1 MRLASYMHNGAE
13 GCGVVVGQTILPLG
27 AHGMIDFL
35 RGGDV
40 NLVRARQIASDPVPA
55 DALELSDVTLLA
67 PFPRPLRNV
76 FCVGRNYKLHIEEG
90 ARARG
95 VPVKM
100 PPVPEFFS
108 KQTNAV
114 IGPDSDVL
122 LPGIT
127 EKLDYEVEL
136 AIVIGR
142 RGKDISREQARDHIL
157 GYTIVNDV
165 TARDLQQAHG
175 QWFKGKS
182 LDTSCPM
189 GPWIVTADEYDQA
202 PDHRIWLK
210 VNGELRQDSLVSD
223 MLFDCFDIVSHL
235 SQGMTL
241 EVGDVIA
248 TGTPSGV
255 GLGLD
260 PQIWLKDGDVMEAGI
275 DGIGS
280 ISNTV
285 RAA

>member
-260 PQIWLKDGDVMEAGI
+260 PQIWLKNGDVMEAGI